1 MTGWTVSSA
10 SLHPDEA
17 WLLHYHFTRQKQ
29 TATYAQNHPLVLDSK
44 IFIKKALLSHEL
56 AAICQQKMSPVK
68 DILIHQFQNSIWY
81 SCLPS
86 ILTQIHSCGVRSCS
100 AQNKRQ
106 LLSCPLF
113 FVWVWHTS
121 MCVPVWVFNGCT
133 GVHFHVTNNEI
144 KLKRIITF
152 LLGWQIHIYST
163 MQAARKAYGHC
174 TNMHPVRPRHDQ
186 SNPNPWT
193 GLYLKGSALAHIYL
207 NQE

>member
-17 WLLHYHFTRQKQ
+17 RLLHYHFTRQKQ
-29 TATYAQNHPLVLDSK
+29 TATYAQNRPLVLYSK
-44 IFIKKALLSHEL
+44 IFIKKGLLSHEL

-106 LLSCPLF
+106 LLSYPAF
-113 FVWVWHTS
+113 FVCVCVRVLHTS
-121 MCVPVWVFNGCT
+121 MCVPVWVFNGCI
-133 GVHFHVTNNEI
+133 GVHFHVTNNEM
-144 KLKRIITF
+144 KLKQIITF
-152 LLGWQIHIYST
+152 LLDWQIYIYST
-163 MQAARKAYGHC
+163 MQAARKTYA
-174 TNMHPVRPRHDQ
+174 
-186 SNPNPWT
+186 
-193 GLYLKGSALAHIYL
+193 LISA
-207 NQE
+207 